1 MSNIKNILSL
11 KELTTLIQ
19 RTIATDMNTLYWVKA
34 ELVKLNCAASSG
46 HCYPELVEKEGS
58 KISAQMRGI
67 IWKDVYSVL
76 SSKFKRITHTEI
88 ASGMQLLLQVQ
99 VTYSPVYGL
108 SLMVMDID
116 PTYTTG
122 ALAYEKQ
129 QTIDRLTEEGVM
141 DLNKSIPMPWLL
153 QKLAIISADSSKGY
167 NDFMQTIDEYAEQYS
182 IFTKLYNAV
191 LQGNIAVSSQIAAFE
206 EIKMNSDSFDAVILI
221 RGGGGD
227 IDMNCYDNH
236 ELAYEIATFP
246 IPVITGIGHSTD
258 TSVADMVSAARMRT
272 PTEAAN
278 FVLSGFARFEEALN
292 LLQDNI
298 IKFTSRQIDYFKN
311 SLNNIASLIIT
322 KPSAI
327 TAYNNNLLT
336 RTGDNMTK
344 YVLLKL
350 TNYNNNLNR
359 IVDNISKNVTMK
371 LNSDKIK
378 LDNYDAAIKLL
389 SPLNI
394 LKRGYSI
401 SYLNGKAITDTDCI
415 KEGDIIET
423 QLYNG
428 KIESKT
434 TKIISNERK

>member
-1 MSNIKNILSL
+1 
-11 KELTTLIQ
+11 
-19 RTIATDMNTLYWVKA
+19 
-34 ELVKLNCAASSG
+34 
-46 HCYPELVEKEGS
+46 
-58 KISAQMRGI
+58 MRGI
-67 IWKDVYSVL
+67 IWKDVYSVI

-99 VTYSPVYGL
+99 VTYSPIYGL

-122 ALAYEKQ
+122 ALAYEKR

-167 NDFMQTIDEYAEQYS
+167 NDFMQTIGEYAEQYS
-182 IFTKLYNAV
+182 IFTKLYNAA

-206 EIKMNSDSFDAVILI
+206 EIKMNSDCFDAVILI

-227 IDMNCYDNH
+227 IDMNCYDNY

-258 TSVADMVSAARMRT
+258 TSVADMVSAAQMKT

-292 LLQDNI
+292 TLQDNI

-327 TAYNNNLLT
+327 IAYNNNLLT
-336 RTGDNMTK
+336 RTGDDMTK
-344 YVLLKL
+344 YALLKL
-350 TNYNNNLNR
+350 TTYNNNLTR

-378 LDNYDAAIKLL
+378 LDNYEAAIKQLL
-389 SPLNI
+389 
-394 LKRGYSI
+394 
-401 SYLNGKAITDTDCI
+401 
-415 KEGDIIET
+415 
-423 QLYNG
+423 
-428 KIESKT
+428 
-434 TKIISNERK
+434 TKPHYKN